1 MLFSSWLESMA
12 QPCTDAKGR
21 ALKLG
26 DRRWIIAQKHPY
38 ELLFVD
44 ARDDVMRLLALPLEG
59 MEGEDCTIAGHQL
72 KLVMA
77 PVQQSK
83 GLFAVNSKAKNMVEI
98 VAAKGN
104 PESIPA
110 EVGLE
115 DVEQFLAELLAQQQ
129 PAVRKTEFFT
139 LNSPEKESED
149 TNVGMMAQILDLKE
163 MVGKLAARQVEME
176 RERKVPGIR
185 DAPPGLSRGV
195 RFADDDDDDDEAGI
209 LESLRAEVK
218 QHATSRAE
226 PPRRSPDPDD
236 AANDV
241 ADFFKE
247 MAPRDAALLKYVEAR
262 TRRPSRRADDEDLL
276 HFPDEVTKASSG
288 ARGLAAKAD
297 VDEQFAV
304 NPYAKYKHVVA
315 IARHEV
321 GVESQALL
329 DDHIVVKRY
338 FRDHVGMDKYKLAT
352 RMFEMVVDLHGSIK
366 ASDTKRALGRVA
378 TMYQFIEQYV
388 VDKGDLYVASLAT
401 HMPEPDRYLAE
412 PREEPIGKLMNRN
425 VTAMAGAYQR
435 DLDVLRKARDERAK
449 K

>member
-26 DRRWIIAQKHPY
+26 DRRWIIAQKQPY

-185 DAPPGLSRGV
+185 DAPLGLSRGV
-195 RFADDDDDDDEAGI
+195 RIADDDDGAGI
-209 LESLRAEVK
+209 LESLHTEV
-218 QHATSRAE
+218 
-226 PPRRSPDPDD
+226 
-236 AANDV
+236 
-241 ADFFKE
+241 
-247 MAPRDAALLKYVEAR
+247 
-262 TRRPSRRADDEDLL
+262 
-276 HFPDEVTKASSG
+276 
-288 ARGLAAKAD
+288 
-297 VDEQFAV
+297 
-304 NPYAKYKHVVA
+304 
-315 IARHEV
+315 
-321 GVESQALL
+321 
-329 DDHIVVKRY
+329 
-338 FRDHVGMDKYKLAT
+338 
-352 RMFEMVVDLHGSIK
+352 
-366 ASDTKRALGRVA
+366 
-378 TMYQFIEQYV
+378 
-388 VDKGDLYVASLAT
+388 
-401 HMPEPDRYLAE
+401 
-412 PREEPIGKLMNRN
+412 
-425 VTAMAGAYQR
+425 
-435 DLDVLRKARDERAK
+435 
-449 K
+449 